1 MKRRD
6 CRKPRGSVYVN
17 NGYWFLSVKLPGE
30 SKRKKYSLC
39 APGSDRV
46 MRADR
51 PKEMAIDAAHHVW

>member
-1 MKRRD
+1 M
-6 CRKPRGSVYVN
+6 N